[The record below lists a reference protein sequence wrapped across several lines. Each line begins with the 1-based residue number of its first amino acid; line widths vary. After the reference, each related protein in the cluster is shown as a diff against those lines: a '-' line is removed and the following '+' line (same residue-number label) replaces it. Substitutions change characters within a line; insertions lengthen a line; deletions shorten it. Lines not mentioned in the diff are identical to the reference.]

1 MKIDPETNVKLIPK
15 FLKIN
20 GQRFKK
26 KFQNAQT
33 QEKLPRENAT
43 RYFI

>member
-1 MKIDPETNVKLIPK
+1 MKIDPETNVKLITR
-15 FLKIN
+15 FLQIN

-33 QEKLPRENAT
+33 QEKSLRENAT